1 MSLGERA
8 VSWLCSLR
16 STTARPSVRCAGG
29 AVPLLRHPR
38 PKLVV
43 GYFLGASFVLT
54 LLTLSA
60 LDFPAGASST
70 LSSAAAAPMNGP
82 SSSQPGVA
90 VRAGSRAVALPELSE
105 PSVTGSPG
113 VAGAPFVGY
122 PGSAFIYRVR
132 YRHPDNVPPAY
143 VRVRILNPSATHYSE
158 LRVLMLTRE
167 PGQSGSEAD
176 PGIFYS
182 NAVKDAV
189 SEGPFAGFGAPGT
202 YHYYFEASDGQR
214 VTTLDF
220 GGRPFDG
227 PVVAAPALSPLGVTP
242 VRGVRAEPFTFQV
255 RYAHPAG
262 VRSAS
267 VRLRLIG
274 PKGDPIPLA
283 NNGAMDPPEAPVDAE
298 LVSPGWV
305 FTSKPICS
313 RRLAPTATRSL
324 PATATPRWRR
334 PCLPR
339 RGRWRCRWSR
349 RCSAA
354 PRRCPQ
360 RGCRI
365 R

>member
-1 MSLGERA
+1 M
-8 VSWLCSLR
+8 
-16 STTARPSVRCAGG
+16 
-29 AVPLLRHPR
+29 
-38 PKLVV
+38 
-43 GYFLGASFVLT
+43 
-54 LLTLSA
+54 
-60 LDFPAGASST
+60 
-70 LSSAAAAPMNGP
+70 
-82 SSSQPGVA
+82 
-90 VRAGSRAVALPELSE
+90 
-105 PSVTGSPG
+105 
-113 VAGAPFVGY
+113 
-122 PGSAFIYRVR
+122 
-132 YRHPDNVPPAY
+132 
-143 VRVRILNPSATHYSE
+143 
-158 LRVLMLTRE
+158 
-167 PGQSGSEAD
+167 
-176 PGIFYS
+176 
-182 NAVKDAV
+182 

-262 VRSAS
+262 VRPAS

-305 FTSKPICS
+305 FTSKPILLPEVGTYRYS
-313 RRLAPTATRSL
+313 FLASDGYTEVEAPLPT
-324 PATATPRWRR
+324 
-334 PCLPR
+334 R